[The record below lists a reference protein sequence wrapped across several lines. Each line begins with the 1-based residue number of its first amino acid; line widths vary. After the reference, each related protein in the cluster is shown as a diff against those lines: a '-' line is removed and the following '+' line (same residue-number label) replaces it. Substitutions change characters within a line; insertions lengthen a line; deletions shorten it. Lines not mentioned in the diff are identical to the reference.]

1 MLNINPFERRI
12 SDNEWLYIRFQENFQ
27 QFNIQLVVSGN
38 GHVSLADLETAVALA
53 SEIHPIARCVKKGK
67 VWFDSGIA
75 PVVLSHAETV
85 DTQTVLK
92 HPVVKEIMPIEK
104 ATTRIHSFNEG
115 QLIVF
120 QVFHG
125 IMDGK
130 GVLMFI
136 KNVFHALN
144 GRSLEALNFWG
155 DEGQFIKP
163 LMVNKKPF
171 DLKFRYNGLS
181 EYRNPMNGDF
191 DFKRLTINTSYTNLV
206 PKLCRIF
213 SHLSGDAKSKW
224 MIPVDI
230 RRHRRGIKGDSN
242 LTLPI
247 FVYTDKNMSEK
258 DIAGE
263 YLYSLKE
270 NEELNINNVKIFG
283 VSVGGKFVG
292 RLWTK
297 ALLSLQNIKGKFAV
311 SGLFSFLGKVNLGD
325 FCTKHFEAEEIFAIP
340 PYQPFAPFTLIVL
353 NYEDR
358 TELTISYSTGYC
370 ENDKMEQTLKLL
382 KTAFEDG
389 IS

>member
-1 MLNINPFERRI
+1 MLNIDPFKRRI

-38 GHVSLADLETAVALA
+38 GRIGLDELKKAITVASHV
-53 SEIHPIARCVKKGK
+53 HPLTRCVKKGK
-67 VWFDSGIA
+67 FWVDSGNTP
-75 PVVLSHAETV
+75 PVIVHTDKV
-85 DTQTVLK
+85 DSTTVLK
-92 HPVVKEIMPIEK
+92 HPSVSELMPIE
-104 ATTRIHSFNEG
+104 ACTTKIHCFNEG

-144 GRSLEALNFWG
+144 GRSLEPLNFFG
-155 DEGQFIKP
+155 DEAAFIEP
-163 LMVNKKPF
+163 LTVNKKPF
-171 DLKFRYNGLS
+171 DLNFSYSGFS
-181 EYRNPMNGDF
+181 EYRNPTKGNF
-191 DFKRLTINTSYTNLV
+191 EFKRLTVDGAYTNLV
-206 PKLCRIF
+206 PRLCKF
-213 SHLSGDAKSKW
+213 FTSLSGDEKSKW

-230 RRHRRGIKGDSN
+230 RRHRRGVKGDSN

-247 FVYTDKNMSEK
+247 FVYTDKKMSEK

-263 YLYSLKE
+263 YLFSLKE
-270 NEELNINNVKIFG
+270 NEELNINNVKIWG
-283 VSVGGKFVG
+283 VSLGGKFVG

-297 ALLSLQNIKGKFAV
+297 ALLSLQNTKRKFAV

-325 FCTKHFEAEEIFAIP
+325 FGAEHFEAVEIFAIP
-340 PYQPFAPFTLIVL
+340 PYQPLAPFTMIVV
-353 NYEDR
+353 NYENR
-358 TELTISYSTGYC
+358 TELMISYSTGYL
-370 ENDKMEQTLKLL
+370 ESEKMEQYLKLL
-382 KTAFEDG
+382 KKEFEDG